1 MMFATFIKPNDLAQ
15 RIDPEH
21 HSPELL
27 EMKRLVQSRFPTS
40 TFRKECSR
48 MNSGPFGSALLS
60 SAYVSKHQGVLFVRP
75 QDCKNL
81 IVDDDNDNVYI
92 SFEDNNRLKSSKF
105 KTGSIIITK
114 IGNGIGEMAVLP
126 NNIDE
131 CNISGNAM
139 GAVLKGHDSYFA
151 VSFLRGKYGQAEV
164 KRGLS
169 GGAKPKIDMESIGS
183 IVFPLVNEVAQ
194 KYIGNKVRQ
203 AEKLRVWAKR
213 LYRTPAFIDAFIQ
226 GALPLSLTDSLF
238 SLIKSSNNDAIK
250 ELTKF
255 LALNIEDAQMKQNFQ
270 DFIEKNK
277 MGSVDIEREFFH
289 INTVSTLA
297 IEDFL
302 SAQTYRPAITDAF
315 DKITS
320 KKFSTLQSI
329 SLEPI
334 RQGATPKFSAIG
346 KKCIKSKQT
355 RDLFLDETGYEIVD
369 PDDEQNKRIVRLKRN
384 DILVTRQGAGTVGR
398 ASIFLDDEE
407 TYITDSLFLVRI
419 DPVKAN
425 PAFVAG
431 FLRSYTGQ
439 RLIEKGV
446 YGSTGQ
452 LNLSSTA
459 LRNIPIL
466 DVPLEFQ
473 NFLGETLC
481 TADTLFKL
489 STRLTQSAKTLVEA
503 LIEGQLTEQQLI
515 QAQQSLEDG
524 DNSLDQAI
532 LSKLSAEGYAIEG
545 ATPLFSD
552 VDELY
557 SLLGEAAQA
566 EAEE

>member
-1 MMFATFIKPNDLAQ
+1 MYSRVN
-15 RIDPEH
+15 
-21 HSPELL
+21 SNLL
-27 EMKRLVQSRFPTS
+27 EDRLDAEFYSLEQIKNHKTLQDYGVIPLSAYCNGINVGYTGELTS
-40 TFRKECSR
+40 VYRAQGTTLFRVSDIDGIFLSNDDVNYVPDDFAANNPQIWIRDNDIVFAAVGNTIGKVALKTVSMPDGVCSR
-48 MNSGPFGSALLS
+48 ALMIARPLTDKIDSSFLIAYLATKYAQKSLLRGVSGSAQPVLNTPLIANLPVI
-60 SAYVSKHQGVLFVRP
+60 SAESVS
-75 QDCKNL
+75 
-81 IVDDDNDNVYI
+81 
-92 SFEDNNRLKSSKF
+92 
-105 KTGSIIITK
+105 
-114 IGNGIGEMAVLP
+114 
-126 NNIDE
+126 
-131 CNISGNAM
+131 
-139 GAVLKGHDSYFA
+139 
-151 VSFLRGKYGQAEV
+151 
-164 KRGLS
+164 
-169 GGAKPKIDMESIGS
+169 
-183 IVFPLVNEVAQ
+183 Q
-194 KYIGNKVRQ
+194 KYIGDKVRQ
-203 AEKLRVWAKR
+203 AEQLRVWAKR
-213 LYRTPAFIDAFIQ
+213 LYRIPAFIDAFIQ
-226 GALPLSLTDSLF
+226 GALPLSLTDLLF
-238 SLIKSSNNDAIK
+238 SLIKKSNNDAIK

-255 LALNIEDAQMKQNFQ
+255 LALNIEGAQMKQNFQ
-270 DFIEKNK
+270 GFIEKNK

-289 INTVSTLA
+289 INTVSTSA

-369 PDDEQNKRIVRLKRN
+369 PNDEQNKRIVRLKRN

-419 DPVKAN
+419 DPAKAN

-515 QAQQSLEDG
+515 QAQQALEDG

-557 SLLGEAAQA
+557 SLLEEAAQA